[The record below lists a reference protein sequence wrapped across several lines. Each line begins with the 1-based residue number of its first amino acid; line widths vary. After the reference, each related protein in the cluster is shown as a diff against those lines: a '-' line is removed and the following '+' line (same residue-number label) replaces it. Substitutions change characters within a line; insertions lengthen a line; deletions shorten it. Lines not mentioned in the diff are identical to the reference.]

1 MPQFPHLKHHFGVYF
16 LFPQFNFNANFTSV
30 SGLNFGY
37 NPVVMAEG
45 GISGYSHSL
54 TDRGSYG
61 TLELKRGLSSD
72 LGLYEWCEGTV
83 NTLKT
88 QPCNVLVS
96 LLDEKS
102 MPVRNWLIFHAIPVK
117 WSADGL
123 DVSSSEVLM
132 EDISLSYQN
141 FILI

>member
-1 MPQFPHLKHHFGVYF
+1 MPPIPYLKHHFGVFF
-16 LFPQFNFNANFTSV
+16 LFPKFNFNASFTTV

-37 NPVVMAEG
+37 TPTTRAEG

-61 TLELKRGLSSD
+61 TLELKRGLSAD
-72 LGLYEWCEGTV
+72 LGLYEWCEGTS

-88 QPCNVLVS
+88 QPCNILVS
-96 LLDEKS
+96 LLNEQS
-102 MPVRNWLIFHAIPVK
+102 MPVRNWLIFHAIPKK
-117 WSADGL
+117 WSADNL
-123 DVSSSEVLM
+123 DVSSKEVLM
-132 EDISLSYQN
+132 EQVSLSYQN